1 MELTREQKKGKLT
14 KETEKLIEMLLDWE
28 EGNRRPNMTQIEE
41 EVLKLREG
49 FGQALVRV
57 VLEGQEVRQPVTAPV
72 CPGCGKAMRNKGEKK
87 KGIESRLGMV
97 EMERGYYYCS
107 DCESGLFP
115 PRPTT

>member
-1 MELTREQKKGKLT
+1 MELTREQKKEKLT
-14 KETEKLIEMLLDWE
+14 KKTERLVEMLLDWE

-49 FGQALVRV
+49 FGQALVSV
-57 VLEGQEVRQPVTAPV
+57 VLEGQAARQPVSAPE
-72 CPGCGKAMRNKGEKK
+72 CTRCGKAMRNKGEKK
-87 KGIESRLGMV
+87 KDIESRLGIV
-97 EMERGYYYCS
+97 QMERGHYYCS